1 MHTIVELSRNQFTAQ
16 QIIAMESFLVRTLF
30 WYLHP
35 PTATEFAYSIISLLP
50 EDVPM
55 KEDIYDWSKFVL
67 YSSVCNAFFVPYR
80 TSSVALAA
88 VMNVMEDMKL
98 LLHVDDRMCGSNS
111 SRLQSFFEEDIA
123 LDLLF
128 LGKKAEELKTVKLL
142 RVKLKEVTQASTG
155 YAPPIVN
162 TFKK

>member
-1 MHTIVELSRNQFTAQ
+1 
-16 QIIAMESFLVRTLF
+16 MESFMVRTLF

-55 KEDIYDWSKFVL
+55 KKVIFDWSKFVL

-98 LLHVDDRMCGSNS
+98 LHHVDDRMCSSNS
-111 SRLQSFFEEDIA
+111 SRLHSFFEEDIA

-128 LGKKAEELKTVKLL
+128 LGKKAEELNTVKLL
-142 RVKLKEVTQASTG
+142 RVKLKEITQASTG